1 MIPIGFD
8 DAQWHAAGKGLR
20 RLLARCRP
28 SDELRRRPGRAWRRG
43 TSTFA
48 LVAGL
53 GALGLLAADRQWP
66 LPLPANEG
74 YAQVVTDKDG
84 RPLRSF
90 ADANGVW
97 RYPITPEAVSPHY
110 LKALL
115 TYEDRWFYR
124 HPGVNPLALARAA
137 WQNLRHGRLVSGGS
151 TLTMQVA
158 RIIDP
163 HARSF
168 AGKARQILRAL
179 QLEYHLTKDE
189 ILTLYLNQA
198 PFGGNL
204 AGVQAASYTYFG
216 RGAGELS
223 LAEAALLAVMPQAPS
238 RLRPDRHPEQ
248 AQQARDKLLAR
259 LVALGVARPD
269 EVEAARQEP
278 VSARVYAQ
286 PRLAPLLAL
295 RLRREALAD
304 QRQQGSSREP
314 GTGAG
319 AVQSTIDFGLQQ
331 ALEDYVADYV
341 DRLPSG
347 TSAAVLV
354 VENATLAA
362 RAYLG
367 SSHWGSRRRFGYIDM
382 TAAVRSPGS
391 TLKPFV
397 YGLALDL
404 GLIHS
409 HSLLSDAPRF
419 WADYRPTNFG
429 DAFAGPV
436 SAASALQRSLNVPA
450 VQLLEAVGPGRF
462 AGLLE
467 QGGVQPILPGGKPGL
482 PMILGGVGVR
492 MIELTGLYTALA
504 NDGLAGRV
512 RLTEAEP
519 PRQRRVL
526 SPGAAWILRSMLLEN
541 PSPERLRGER
551 WVRGPVELAWKT
563 GTSYGFRDAWSF
575 GVGPR
580 YTIGVWIGRPDGTP
594 MPGHYGLV
602 TAAPLLFAIAHRLTR
617 DGGRFSPRPDT
628 VSEAEIC
635 WPLGRALADTPPA
648 WCEERH
654 TAWLLDDQTPPTLR
668 DGDGRDYSSNPLAL
682 LVDAETGLRLH
693 PGCLGRPYRRERI
706 ALWPT
711 SVEPWLPSARRRR
724 HRIPPLHPDCA
735 PEPILDSAALQI
747 VGLTDGQ
754 IIRPA
759 GGRNASPPSV
769 RLHSLGGDGRR
780 FWLLD
785 GRFLLESG
793 AGRGPVHTF
802 AESGRH
808 RLSVWDETGRSD
820 SVELFVHVE

>member
-1 MIPIGFD
+1 MI
-8 DAQWHAAGKGLR
+8 
-20 RLLARCRP
+20 
-28 SDELRRRPGRAWRRG
+28 
-43 TSTFA
+43 
-48 LVAGL
+48 
-53 GALGLLAADRQWP
+53 LLAADRLWP
-66 LPLPANEG
+66 LPLPPDPG
-74 YAQVVTDKDG
+74 YAQVVTAKDG

-90 ADANGVW
+90 ADASGVW
-97 RYPITPEAVSPHY
+97 RYPVTPETVSPHY

-124 HPGVNPLALARAA
+124 HPGINPLALARAA
-137 WQNLRHGRLVSGGS
+137 WQNLRSRRLVSGGS

-158 RIIDP
+158 RVIDP
-163 HARSF
+163 HSRSLT
-168 AGKARQILRAL
+168 GKARQVLRAL

-189 ILTLYLNQA
+189 ILTLYLNHA

-204 AGVQAASYTYFG
+204 SGVQAASYTFFG
-216 RGAGELS
+216 RGAAELS
-223 LAEAALLAVMPQAPS
+223 LAEAALLAVLPQAPS
-238 RLRPDRHPEQ
+238 RLRPDRHPDR
-248 AQQARDKLLAR
+248 ARQARDKVLER
-259 LVALGVARPD
+259 LVARGVASP
-269 EVEAARQEP
+269 EEFEAARQEP

-295 RLRREALAD
+295 RLRRQALSAGP
-304 QRQQGSSREP
+304 RRGSGFATGAG
-314 GTGAG
+314 GTGA
-319 AVQSTIDFGLQQ
+319 VRSTIDFALQQ

-354 VENATLAA
+354 VENENLAA

-367 SSHWGSRRRFGYIDM
+367 SSHWASRRRYGYIDM
-382 TAAVRSPGS
+382 TSAVRSPGS

-419 WADYRPTNFG
+419 RADYRPTNFSDG
-429 DAFAGPV
+429 FAGPV
-436 SAASALQRSLNVPA
+436 SATSALQRSLNVPA

-467 QGGVQPILPGGKPGL
+467 QGGVHPSLPGGTPGL

-492 MIELTGLYTALA
+492 MIDLVGLYTALA

-512 RLTEAEP
+512 RLSEGEP
-519 PRQRRVL
+519 LHRMRVL
-526 SPGAAWILRSMLLEN
+526 SPGAAWIVRTMLLEN

-551 WVRGPVELAWKT
+551 WVQGPVQLAWKT

-575 GVGPR
+575 AVGPR

-602 TAAPLLFAIAHRLTR
+602 TAAPLLFSVAHRLAR
-617 DGGRFSPRPDT
+617 DGGRFSPRPDA

-635 WPLGRALADTPPA
+635 WPLGRALSDTPPD
-648 WCEERH
+648 WCDERH
-654 TAWLLDDQTPPTLR
+654 TAWLLDGQTPPTLR
-668 DGDGRDYSSNPLAL
+668 DGSGDYDSNPVSI
-682 LVDAETGLRLH
+682 LVDAQTGLRLH
-693 PGCLGRPYRRERI
+693 SGCLDRPHRGERI

-711 SVEPWLPSARRRR
+711 YVEPWLSPERRRR
-724 HRIPPLHPDCA
+724 NRIPPLHPDCA
-735 PEPILDSAALQI
+735 AQPVSDSAALHI

-754 IIRPA
+754 TLRPA
-759 GGRNASPPSV
+759 GGRSTSPPSV
-769 RLHSLGGDGRR
+769 RLHSLGGDGKRY
-780 FWLLD
+780 WLLD
-785 GRFLLESG
+785 GRFLFASG
-793 AGRGPVHTF
+793 EGRGPIHTF
-802 AESGRH
+802 AESGRY

-820 SVELFVHVE
+820 TVELFVEVQ